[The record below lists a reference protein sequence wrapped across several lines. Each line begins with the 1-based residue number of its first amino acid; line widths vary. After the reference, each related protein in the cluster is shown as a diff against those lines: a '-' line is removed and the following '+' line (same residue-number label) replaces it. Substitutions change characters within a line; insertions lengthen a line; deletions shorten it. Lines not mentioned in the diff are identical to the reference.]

1 MSQVKS
7 KAKSA
12 WLKKVRKTST
22 KAKAFVGRGSHT
34 MCMAQFKGCR
44 RGQAKVARPEI
55 KDILVAQYGQATALC
70 KYCQT
75 VVQERL
81 KNQRKSPKQRF
92 IIAAPQL
99 ATQHKKLKSDIRQAS
114 SQPVGGTEE
123 RLAPNGFQA
132 IQLQSSWQKRP

>member
-1 MSQVKS
+1 MRRQSAAHVANAARKLPQKRSVKS

-34 MCMAQFKGCR
+34 MCMAQFEGCR

-81 KNQRKSPKQRF
+81 KK
-92 IIAAPQL
+92 
-99 ATQHKKLKSDIRQAS
+99 
-114 SQPVGGTEE
+114 
-123 RLAPNGFQA
+123 
-132 IQLQSSWQKRP
+132 